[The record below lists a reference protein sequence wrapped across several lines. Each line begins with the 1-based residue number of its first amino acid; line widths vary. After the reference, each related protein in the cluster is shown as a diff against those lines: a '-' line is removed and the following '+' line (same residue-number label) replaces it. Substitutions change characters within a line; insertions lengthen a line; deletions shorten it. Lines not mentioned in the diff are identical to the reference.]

1 MKYYIKIGVL
11 VLLLSGVTEVA
22 KGADNWKKTDGK
34 WTFSRD
40 AKQLGSRKDN
50 VVKYQLELSPPEG
63 TFIQPT
69 KTNSDMVHD
78 TPGSVKAEKVLDLNT
93 PSSFDYSIK
102 MNGTLKIEGEGS
114 GVLSWSAVENLLEPL
129 RIEEPLAAGVKATFK
144 AFRGAEACDGVT
156 WSGSKGLTIK
166 ESKGS
171 TVEVSATNPGIYTLT
186 ASHLGEKATAAFV
199 RLKVVFKS
207 NSTAPEVT
215 KVQIR
220 KNSFTYVWV
229 KLQPDSVE
237 NDFQDSI
244 DKKVIGAG
252 VKFAEGRVI
261 GSKKLDV
268 GEKTGKLTTY
278 YKTDVIGELEIEPVD
293 TAMKLLLIP

>member
-40 AKQLGSRKDN
+40 AKQQGSRKDN

-129 RIEEPLAAGVKATFK
+129 RVVELEAVGASASFTAYRGSNEVK
-144 AFRGAEACDGVT
+144 VT
-156 WSGSKGLTIK
+156 WSSDSGVKVEPK
-166 ESKGS
+166 EGTS
-171 TVEVSATNPGIYTLT
+171 TTVSADKGGIYTVT
-186 ASHLGEKATAAFV
+186 ATENGESVSAVFIRLQVIFKNGDGQVVTSQNVVLGTGEI
-199 RLKVVFKS
+199 L
-207 NSTAPEVT
+207 
-215 KVQIR
+215 
-220 KNSFTYVWV
+220 
-229 KLQPDSVE
+229 DSE
-237 NDFQDSI
+237 
-244 DKKVIGAG
+244 
-252 VKFAEGRVI
+252 
-261 GSKKLDV
+261 
-268 GEKTGKLTTY
+268 
-278 YKTDVIGELEIEPVD
+278 
-293 TAMKLLLIP
+293 LIPESEAGKRKIGLSSSGLITVTGEVPGQVKVLSAGTLGIGHVWAGYNAQAVGALKTNVQTAYIDLSLVP